1 MKAELEC
8 LECVL
13 RQSMRAA
20 RLATSDPAIH
30 REIMNDVARRIP
42 ALDLEDSPAA
52 VSLCAFQVTSERS
65 GNPDPYRGAKRQ
77 QNAEA
82 LQLEPE
88 LRAMLDASDDRL
100 DTALHLAAAGNV
112 IDLGTMEA
120 HRIDVRSAVADA
132 MRERFAVDHSARFRE
147 SLARCDDLLFFLDN
161 AGEIVFDKLLIEE
174 LQKHTTVTAV
184 VKAGPILN
192 DALREDAED
201 VGLTAVC
208 DIIDNGGAFIGS
220 PLSLISEEF
229 RARMDAACMLVGK
242 GQGNYETLD
251 SHPGDVFLLLKAKCE
266 VVARHMGVRYGQV
279 GLISTR
285 LRHAEQAA
293 GGMTGAVAT

>member
-13 RQSMRAA
+13 RQSMRAG
-20 RLATSDPAIH
+20 RLASDDPAVQ
-30 REIMNDVARRIP
+30 RRIMDETARRIP
-42 ALDLEDSPAA
+42 SLNLQDSPAA
-52 VSLCAFQVTSERS
+52 VSLCAYEITSAIS
-65 GNPDPYRGAKRQ
+65 GNPDPYRDAKRQ

-82 LQLEPE
+82 LRLEPE

-112 IDLGTMEA
+112 IDLGTLEA
-120 HRIDVRSAVADA
+120 DRIDVRAAVADV
-132 MRERFAVDHSARFRE
+132 MRERFAVDHGARFRE

-174 LQKHTTVTAV
+174 LQRHTRVTAV
-184 VKAGPILN
+184 VKAAPILN
-192 DALREDAED
+192 DALMEDANATGVTE
-201 VGLTAVC
+201 VC
-208 DIIDNGGAFIGS
+208 DVIDNGGAFIGS
-220 PLSLISEEF
+220 PLSLIPDGF

-251 SHPGDVFLLLKAKCE
+251 SHPGDVFLILKAKCE
-266 VVARHMGVRYGQV
+266 VVARHMGVRFGQV
-279 GLISTR
+279 ALISTR
-285 LRHAEQAA
+285 QRHAEQQEANA
-293 GGMTGAVAT
+293 